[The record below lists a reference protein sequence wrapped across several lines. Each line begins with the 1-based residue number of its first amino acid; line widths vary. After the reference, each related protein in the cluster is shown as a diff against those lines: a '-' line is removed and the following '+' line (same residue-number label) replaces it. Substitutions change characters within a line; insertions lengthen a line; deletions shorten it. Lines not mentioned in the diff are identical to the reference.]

1 MGRRVRRSLGVAKRR
16 PPERP
21 ARPDRPGR
29 RPARRRLPALRRPG
43 PLAAVAFLAALG
55 LAAVAFAPAPL
66 VADVQ
71 VSGAHHLAA
80 AAVADRSRLRG
91 RPIFTASAS
100 DARRLL
106 LALPAVRDATV
117 ALALPDQARISI
129 SERVP
134 VGRWVLGT
142 AEWFVDADGVLF
154 GSVDPAAAPELRIAD
169 DRDATSRCAGS
180 FGGRCVDPALLHAAL
195 RLAAIAPRE
204 LRADLVKPAVR
215 VASTATGLVLRSGSG
230 WEIRFGGPEDLDRK
244 LDLARTFLRD
254 NPTRR
259 LDYLDVRS
267 PDRIVFSPQ

>member
-1 MGRRVRRSLGVAKRR
+1 MTR
-16 PPERP
+16 PPTT
-21 ARPDRPGR
+21 
-29 RPARRRLPALRRPG
+29 
-43 PLAAVAFLAALG
+43 
-55 LAAVAFAPAPL
+55 
-66 VADVQ
+66 
-71 VSGAHHLAA
+71 
-80 AAVADRSRLRG
+80 
-91 RPIFTASAS
+91 I
-100 DARRLL
+100 
-106 LALPAVRDATV
+106 AVRDATV
-117 ALALPDQARISI
+117 ALALPDQALISV

-134 VGRWVLGT
+134 VGRWILGT

-154 GSVDPAAAPELRIAD
+154 GSVDPAAAPQLRITD

-180 FGGRCVDPALLHAAL
+180 VGGRCVDPALLAAAL

-204 LRADLVKPAVR
+204 LRADMVGPQVR
-215 VASTATGLVLRSGSG
+215 IDRAAAGLVLRSGSG